1 MRYAGRGPA
10 NNNAVSKKLIEGDQ
24 RVSENTGGA
33 NLTSS
38 AGTAKMAWVE
48 RLAAFMERVVPDAIT
63 TSIVLM
69 VLLVALSLGI
79 GTSVPDTL
87 DAYYRGLWNLLAFTM
102 QMTLIL
108 VLSLILGATPF
119 FKQII
124 VSLSRLP
131 KTVPQVVIGAVL
143 TCAVIAYMNWGLSI
157 ALGPLVAIHF
167 CRQAEAKGLR
177 VDFLFMMA
185 TLAGAGA
192 VWQFGLSGS
201 APLLVATPGHFL
213 EQTTGIMPL
222 STTIWAPATI
232 ILVISFLIVTAIAGV
247 VLMPKNVRQISEFAA
262 AEASVAE
269 RVEEGPPAGERT
281 LAVKMEHSPF
291 VIAPLALMLLAWLY
305 THFFVKELSLDINSM
320 ITIVLTAGVI
330 LHRNVANFTR
340 ALREAVGLAWP
351 IVLLYHLYAG
361 VAGLIQFTPVGEFL
375 VAIFDPVM
383 TPYTFPLLIVLIS
396 AAVSF
401 FIPTSGGQ
409 WLIQG
414 FVTVQAAE
422 AVGHS
427 AQRGLLALSVGDH
440 MGNLLTP
447 FWAVV
452 GASIARV
459 DFRLLFGYRL
469 IFAVIWFV
477 MGTLAF
483 TFLPC

>member
-1 MRYAGRGPA
+1 MRVP
-10 NNNAVSKKLIEGDQ
+10 
-24 RVSENTGGA
+24 ENKQE
-33 NLTSS
+33 
-38 AGTAKMAWVE
+38 KMAWVE
-48 RLAAFMERVVPDAIT
+48 KLAAVMERVVPDAIT

-69 VLLVALSLGI
+69 VALVALALGI

-87 DAYYRGLWNLLAFTM
+87 DAYYRGLWSLLAFTM

-124 VSLSRLP
+124 VTLSRLP
-131 KTVPQVVIGAVL
+131 RSVPQVVAGAVL
-143 TCAVIAYMNWGLSI
+143 TSGAIAYLNWGLAI

-177 VDFLFMMA
+177 IDFLFMMA

-192 VWQFGLSGS
+192 IWQFGFSGS
-201 APLLVATPGHFL
+201 APLLMATPGHFL
-213 EQTTGIMPL
+213 EKTTGVMPL

-232 ILVISFLIVTAIAGV
+232 ILVVSFLIVTMIAGV
-247 VLMPKNVRQISEFAA
+247 VLMPKNVRPISQFAA
-262 AEASVAE
+262 AEASV
-269 RVEEGPPAGERT
+269 VEPGDDPAPAGKQTVAMWMER
-281 LAVKMEHSPF
+281 SPL
-291 VIAPLALMLLAWLY
+291 IMAPLTLMLLAWLY
-305 THFFVKELSLDINSM
+305 THFFVKNLSLDINSM
-320 ITIVLTAGVI
+320 NTIVLTLGVI
-330 LHRNVANFTR
+330 LHKNIFRFTR

-361 VAGLIQFTPVGEFL
+361 VAGLIQFTPVGEYI
-375 VAIFDPVM
+375 VSAFDPIM
-383 TPYTFPLLIVLIS
+383 TPYTFPVLIVIVS
-396 AAVSF
+396 AIVSF

-422 AVGHS
+422 SVGAS

-459 DFRLLFGYRL
+459 DFRLMFGYRL
-469 IFAVIWFV
+469 IFAGIWFV
-477 MGTLAF
+477 MGTAAF

>member
-1 MRYAGRGPA
+1 MTTSIDPQA
-10 NNNAVSKKLIEGDQ
+10 NSPVSGNKEKL
-24 RVSENTGGA
+24 
-33 NLTSS
+33 
-38 AGTAKMAWVE
+38 AWVE
-48 RLAAFMERVVPDAIT
+48 KLAALMERVVPDAIT

-79 GTSVPDTL
+79 GTTLHDTV

-119 FKQII
+119 FKHII
-124 VSLSRLP
+124 ITLSRLP
-131 KTVPQVVIGAVL
+131 RSVPQVVVGAVL
-143 TCAVIAYMNWGLSI
+143 TSAAIAYMNWGLAI

-167 CRQAEAKGLR
+167 CRQAEQKGLR
-177 VDFLFMMA
+177 IDFLFMLA
-185 TLAGAGA
+185 TLAGAGSI
-192 VWQFGLSGS
+192 WQFGFSGS
-201 APLLVATPGHFL
+201 APLLMATPGHFL
-213 EQTTGIMPL
+213 EETTGIMPL

-232 ILVISFLIVTAIAGV
+232 ILVISFLIVTMIAGV
-247 VLMPKNVRQISEFAA
+247 IFMPKKIRPISEFAA
-262 AEASVAE
+262 AEASVIEPIEDEA
-269 RVEEGPPAGERT
+269 PAGKRT
-281 LAVKMEHSPF
+281 VAIWMEHSPL
-291 VIAPLALMLLAWLY
+291 VIAPLTVMLLAWLY
-305 THFFVKELSLDINSM
+305 MHFFVKNLSLDINSM
-320 ITIVLTAGVI
+320 NTIVLTLGVI
-330 LHRNVANFTR
+330 LHRNIFRFTR

-375 VAIFDPVM
+375 VSLFDPIM
-383 TPYTFPLLIVLIS
+383 TPYTFPILIVVIS
-396 AAVSF
+396 AVVSF

-409 WLIQG
+409 GLIQG
-414 FVTVQAAE
+414 YVTVQAAE
-422 AVGHS
+422 AVGHT

-459 DFRLLFGYRL
+459 DFRLMFGYRL
-469 IFAVIWFV
+469 IFAAIWFV
-477 MGTLAF
+477 MGTAAF

>member
-1 MRYAGRGPA
+1 MT
-10 NNNAVSKKLIEGDQ
+10 SIEQAQKAPG
-24 RVSENTGGA
+24 
-33 NLTSS
+33 
-38 AGTAKMAWVE
+38 AKMAWVE
-48 RLAAFMERVVPDAIT
+48 KLAAFMERVVPDAIT

-69 VLLVALSLGI
+69 IVLVLLALGI
-79 GTSVPDTL
+79 GTPVSTTL

-124 VSLSRLP
+124 ISLSRLP
-131 KTVPQVVIGAVL
+131 RTVPQVVTGAVL
-143 TCAVIAYMNWGLSI
+143 TAGAIAYMNWGLAI
-157 ALGPLVAIHF
+157 ALSPLVAIHF

-177 VDFLFMMA
+177 IDFLFMMA

-192 VWQFGLSGS
+192 IWQFGFSGS
-201 APLLVATPGHFL
+201 APLLMATPGHFL

-232 ILVISFLIVTAIAGV
+232 ILVVSFLFVTVLAGIF
-247 VLMPKNVRQISEFAA
+247 LMPKNVRPISQFSA
-262 AEASVAE
+262 AEASVIE
-269 RVEEGPPAGERT
+269 PVDDTPPAGKRT
-281 LAVKMEHSPF
+281 VAMWMEHSPL

-305 THFFVKELSLDINSM
+305 MHFFMKNLSLDINSM
-320 ITIVLTAGVI
+320 NTIVLTLGVI
-330 LHRNVANFTR
+330 LHRNIFRFTR

-361 VAGLIQFTPVGEFL
+361 VAGLIQFTPVGEYL
-375 VAIFDPVM
+375 VSLFDPIM
-383 TPYTFPLLIVLIS
+383 TPYTFPVLIVIVS
-396 AAVSF
+396 AIVSF

-414 FVTVQAAE
+414 YVTVQAAE
-422 AVGHS
+422 SVGHT

-459 DFRLLFGYRL
+459 DFRVMFGYRL
-469 IFAVIWFV
+469 IFAMIWFV
-477 MGTLAF
+477 MGTAAF

>member
-1 MRYAGRGPA
+1 
-10 NNNAVSKKLIEGDQ
+10 L
-24 RVSENTGGA
+24 
-33 NLTSS
+33 
-38 AGTAKMAWVE
+38 AWVE
-48 RLAAFMERVVPDAIT
+48 KLAAVMERVVPDAIT

-69 VLLVALSLGI
+69 VGLVALSLGI
-79 GTSVPDTL
+79 GTSVTDTM
-87 DAYYRGLWNLLAFTM
+87 DAYYRGLWSLLSFTM

-108 VLSLILGATPF
+108 VLSLILGATPV

-124 VSLSRLP
+124 ISLSRMP

-143 TCAVIAYMNWGLSI
+143 TSGTIAYMNWGLAI

-177 VDFLFMMA
+177 IDFLFMMA

-192 VWQFGLSGS
+192 VWQFGFSGS
-201 APLLVATPGHFL
+201 APLLMATPGHFL
-213 EQTTGIMPL
+213 EETTGIMPL

-232 ILVISFLIVTAIAGV
+232 ILVVTFLIATMIAGIT
-247 VLMPKNVRQISEFAA
+247 LMPKKVRQISEFGA
-262 AEASVAE
+262 AEASV
-269 RVEEGPPAGERT
+269 VESTEDEKPKGKLTA
-281 LAVKMEHSPF
+281 AMWMEHSPL
-291 VIAPLALMLLAWLY
+291 VVLPLIFMLLAWLFM
-305 THFFVKELSLDINSM
+305 HFFVKDLSLDINSM
-320 ITIVLTAGVI
+320 NTIVLVSGII
-330 LHRNVANFTR
+330 LHRNIFRFTK

-361 VAGLIQFTPVGEFL
+361 VAGLIQFTPVGDFL
-375 VAIFDPVM
+375 VSMFDPIM
-383 TPYTFPLLIVLIS
+383 TPYTFPVLIVLVS

-459 DFRLLFGYRL
+459 DFRLMFGYRL
-469 IFAVIWFV
+469 IFAGIWFV

>member
-1 MRYAGRGPA
+1 VAT
-10 NNNAVSKKLIEGDQ
+10 NNQEASAP
-24 RVSENTGGA
+24 GA
-33 NLTSS
+33 NQQKL
-38 AGTAKMAWVE
+38 AWVE
-48 RLAAFMERVVPDAIT
+48 RLAAVMERVVPDAIT

-69 VLLVALSLGI
+69 VGLVALSLGI
-79 GTSVPDTL
+79 GTSVSDTM
-87 DAYYRGLWNLLAFTM
+87 DAYYRGLWSLLAFTM

-108 VLSLILGATPF
+108 VLSLILGATPV
-119 FKQII
+119 FKNVII
-124 VSLSRLP
+124 SLSRLP
-131 KTVPQVVIGAVL
+131 RSVPQVVIGAVL
-143 TCAVIAYMNWGLSI
+143 TSAAIAYMNWGLAI

-185 TLAGAGA
+185 TLAGAGS
-192 VWQFGLSGS
+192 VWQFGFSGS
-201 APLLVATPGHFL
+201 APLLMATPGHFL
-213 EQTTGIMPL
+213 EETTGIMPL

-232 ILVISFLIVTAIAGV
+232 ILVVSFIIVTAIAGV
-247 VLMPKNVRQISEFAA
+247 MLMPKKVRQISEFGA

-269 RVEEGPPAGERT
+269 SADADKPPAKMT
-281 LAVKMEHSPF
+281 AAIWMEHSHF
-291 VIAPLALMLLAWLY
+291 VVLPLIFMLLAWLY
-305 THFFVKELSLDINSM
+305 THFFVKNLSLDINSM
-320 ITIVLTAGVI
+320 NTIVLTLGII
-330 LHRNVANFTR
+330 LHRNIFRFTR
-340 ALREAVGLAWP
+340 ALKEAVGLAWP

-361 VAGLIQFTPVGEFL
+361 VAGLIQFTPVGDFL
-375 VAIFDPVM
+375 VSVFDPIM
-383 TPYTFPLLIVLIS
+383 TPYTFPVLIVLVS

-422 AVGHS
+422 AVGHT

-459 DFRLLFGYRL
+459 DFRLMFGYRL
-469 IFAVIWFV
+469 IFAGIWFV

>member
-1 MRYAGRGPA
+1 VTTNQQEASVP
-10 NNNAVSKKLIEGDQ
+10 
-24 RVSENTGGA
+24 NT
-33 NLTSS
+33 
-38 AGTAKMAWVE
+38 TAKQKLAWVE
-48 RLAAFMERVVPDAIT
+48 KLAAIMERVVPDAIT

-69 VLLVALSLGI
+69 IALVALSLGI
-79 GTSVPDTL
+79 GTPLSTTM
-87 DAYYRGLWNLLAFTM
+87 DAYYKGLWSLLAFTM

-119 FKQII
+119 FKQLIL
-124 VSLSRLP
+124 SLSRLP
-131 KTVPQVVIGAVL
+131 RTVPQVVAGAVL
-143 TCAVIAYMNWGLSI
+143 TSAAIAYMNWGLSI

-167 CRQAEAKGLR
+167 CRNAEAKGMR
-177 VDFLFMMA
+177 IDFLFMLA

-192 VWQFGLSGS
+192 IWQFGFSGS
-201 APLLVATPGHFL
+201 APLLMATPGHFL
-213 EQTTGIMPL
+213 EETTGIMPL
-222 STTIWAPATI
+222 TTTIWAPATI
-232 ILVISFLIVTAIAGV
+232 ILVVSFLIVTTIAGV
-247 VLMPKNVRQISEFAA
+247 LLMPKNVRPISEFAA
-262 AEASVAE
+262 AEASVVSEARDE
-269 RVEEGPPAGERT
+269 TPKGQRT
-281 LAVKMEHSPF
+281 AAMWMEHSPL
-291 VIAPLALMLLAWLY
+291 VVLPLIAMLLGWLY
-305 THFFVKELSLDINSM
+305 MHFFVKDLSLDINSM
-320 ITIVLTAGVI
+320 NTIVLTLGVI
-330 LHRNVANFTR
+330 MHRNIFRFTR

-361 VAGLIQFTPVGEFL
+361 VAGLIQFTPVGQFL
-375 VAIFDPVM
+375 VSFFDPVM
-383 TPYTFPLLIVLIS
+383 TAYTFPVLIVIVS
-396 AAVSF
+396 ALVSF

-414 FVTVQAAE
+414 YVTVQAAE

-459 DFRLLFGYRL
+459 DFRLMFGYRL
-469 IFAVIWFV
+469 IFAGIWFV

>member
-1 MRYAGRGPA
+1 MS
-10 NNNAVSKKLIEGDQ
+10 NNEQAAAP
-24 RVSENTGGA
+24 T
-33 NLTSS
+33 
-38 AGTAKMAWVE
+38 KMQWVE
-48 RLAAFMERVVPDAIT
+48 KLAAVMERVVPDAIT
-63 TSIVLM
+63 TSIILM
-69 VLLVALSLGI
+69 VALVVLALGI
-79 GTSVPDTL
+79 GTPLSSTV
-87 DAYYRGLWNLLAFTM
+87 DAYYRGLWSLLAFTM

-119 FKQII
+119 FKKII
-124 VSLSRLP
+124 ISLSRLP
-131 KTVPQVVIGAVL
+131 RTVPQVVIGAVL
-143 TCAVIAYMNWGLSI
+143 TSAAIAYLNWGLAI
-157 ALGPLVAIHF
+157 ALSPLVAIHF

-177 VDFLFMMA
+177 IDFLFMLA

-192 VWQFGLSGS
+192 IWQFGFSGS
-201 APLLVATPGHFL
+201 APLLMATPGHFL
-213 EQTTGIMPL
+213 ESTTGIMPL

-232 ILVISFLIVTAIAGV
+232 ILVVSFLIVTMIAGV
-247 VLMPKNVRQISEFAA
+247 VLMPKTVRPVSQFAA

-269 RVEEGPPAGERT
+269 QTEDDAPQGPQTAAMWMER
-281 LAVKMEHSPF
+281 SPW
-291 VIAPLALMLLAWLY
+291 VIAPLVIMLAAWLY
-305 THFFVKELSLDINSM
+305 MHFFVKNLSLDINSM
-320 ITIVLTAGVI
+320 NTIVLTLGVL
-330 LHRNVANFTR
+330 LHKNIFNFTR
-340 ALREAVGLAWP
+340 ALREAVGMAWP

-361 VAGLIQFTPVGEFL
+361 VAGLIQFTPVGAYI
-375 VAIFDPVM
+375 VSVFDPIM
-383 TPYTFPLLIVLIS
+383 TAYTFPVLIVIVS
-396 AAVSF
+396 AIVSF

-422 AVGHS
+422 SVGAT

-459 DFRLLFGYRL
+459 DFRLMFGYRL
-469 IFAVIWFV
+469 IFAAIWFV

>member
-1 MRYAGRGPA
+1 M
-10 NNNAVSKKLIEGDQ
+10 SQ
-24 RVSENTGGA
+24 SESNVAAPVGSPKSDG
-33 NLTSS
+33 
-38 AGTAKMAWVE
+38 KMQWVE
-48 RLAAFMERVVPDAIT
+48 RLALVMERVVPDAIS
-63 TSIVLM
+63 TSIILM
-69 VLLVALSLGI
+69 IALVALALGI
-79 GTSVPDTL
+79 GTPLSTTV
-87 DAYYRGLWNLLAFTM
+87 DAYYRGLWSLLAFTM

-119 FKQII
+119 FRQLI

-131 KTVPQVVIGAVL
+131 RTVPQVVVGAVL
-143 TCAVIAYMNWGLSI
+143 TSGAIAYMNWGLAI

-192 VWQFGLSGS
+192 IWQFGFSGS

-213 EQTTGIMPL
+213 EKTIGVLPL
-222 STTIWAPATI
+222 STTIWAPATL
-232 ILVISFLIVTAIAGV
+232 ILVVSFLVATMIAGV
-247 VLMPKNVRQISEFAA
+247 ALMPKNVRPVSEFQA
-262 AEASVAE
+262 AEASVVDPVDDAPTP
-269 RVEEGPPAGERT
+269 GSKRT
-281 LAVKMEHSPF
+281 AAIWMEHSPL
-291 VIAPLALMLLAWLY
+291 VMAPLVLMLLAWLY
-305 THFFVKELSLDINSM
+305 MHFFVKQLSLDINSM
-320 ITIVLTAGVI
+320 NTIVLTLGVI
-330 LHRNVANFTR
+330 LHKNIFRFTR

-361 VAGLIQFTPVGEFL
+361 VAGLIQFTPVGEYL
-375 VAIFDPVM
+375 VSFFDPIM
-383 TPYTFPLLIVLIS
+383 TPYTFPLLIVVVS
-396 AAVSF
+396 AIVSF

-414 FVTVQAAE
+414 YVTVQAAA

-459 DFRLLFGYRL
+459 DFRLMFGYRL
-469 IFAVIWFV
+469 IFAGIWFV

>member
-1 MRYAGRGPA
+1 M
-10 NNNAVSKKLIEGDQ
+10 
-24 RVSENTGGA
+24 
-33 NLTSS
+33 SS
-38 AGTAKMAWVE
+38 AQKTGQPEKMQWVE
-48 RLAAFMERVVPDAIT
+48 KLAAVMERVVPDAIT

-69 VLLVALSLGI
+69 VALVVLALGI
-79 GTSVPDTL
+79 GTPLVETV

-119 FKQII
+119 FKKII
-124 VSLSRLP
+124 LNLSKLP
-131 KTVPQVVIGAVL
+131 KTVPQVVTGAVL
-143 TCAVIAYMNWGLSI
+143 TSAAIAYMNWGLAI

-177 VDFLFMMA
+177 IDFLFMLA

-192 VWQFGLSGS
+192 IWQFGFSGS
-201 APLLVATPGHFL
+201 APLLMATPGHFL
-213 EQTTGIMPL
+213 EETTGIMPL

-232 ILVISFLIVTAIAGV
+232 ILVISFLIVVIIAGV
-247 VLMPKNVRQISEFAA
+247 VLMPKNVRPISQFAA
-262 AEASVAE
+262 SEASVAE
-269 RVEEGPPAGERT
+269 TQEDEKPQGKLTA
-281 LAVKMEHSPF
+281 AMWMEHSPW
-291 VIAPLALMLLAWLY
+291 VVVPLIIMLLAWLY
-305 THFFVKELSLDINSM
+305 MHFFIKQLSLDINSM
-320 ITIVLTAGVI
+320 NTIVLTLGVI
-330 LHRNVANFTR
+330 MHRNIFRFTR
-340 ALREAVGLAWP
+340 ALKEAVGTAWP

-361 VAGLIQFTPVGEFL
+361 VAGLIQFTPVGEYL
-375 VAIFDPVM
+375 VSLFDPIM
-383 TPYTFPLLIVLIS
+383 TAYTFPILIVIIS
-396 AAVSF
+396 AIVSF

-414 FVTVQAAE
+414 YVTVQAAD
-422 AVGHS
+422 AVGHT

-459 DFRLLFGYRL
+459 DFRLMFGYRL
-469 IFAVIWFV
+469 IFAGIWFV

>member
-1 MRYAGRGPA
+1 MSNIEQATAPA
-10 NNNAVSKKLIEGDQ
+10 PKE
-24 RVSENTGGA
+24 
-33 NLTSS
+33 
-38 AGTAKMAWVE
+38 KMQWVE
-48 RLAAFMERVVPDAIT
+48 KLAGVMERIVPDAIS

-69 VLLVALSLGI
+69 VGLVVLALAI
-79 GTSVPDTL
+79 GTPLADTV
-87 DAYYRGLWNLLAFTM
+87 DAYYRGLWSLLAFTM

-119 FKQII
+119 FKKII
-124 VSLSRLP
+124 ISLSRLP
-131 KTVPQVVIGAVL
+131 RTVPQVVAGAVL
-143 TCAVIAYMNWGLSI
+143 TSATIAYMNWGLAI

-167 CRQAEAKGLR
+167 CRQAEAKGLGI
-177 VDFLFMMA
+177 DFLFMLA

-192 VWQFGLSGS
+192 IWQFGFSGS
-201 APLLVATPGHFL
+201 APLLMATPGHFL
-213 EQTTGIMPL
+213 EKTTGIMPL
-222 STTIWAPATI
+222 TTTIWAPATI
-232 ILVISFLIVTAIAGV
+232 ILVVTFLIATIIAGV
-247 VLMPKNVRQISEFAA
+247 TLMPKKIRPISQFAA
-262 AEASVAE
+262 AEASVTE
-269 RVEEGPPAGERT
+269 QPEETAPQGKKTFAMW
-281 LAVKMEHSPF
+281 MEHSNW
-291 VIAPLALMLLAWLY
+291 VMLPLTIMLLSWLY
-305 THFFVKELSLDINSM
+305 MHFFIKNLSLDINSM
-320 ITIVLTAGVI
+320 NTIVLTLGVI
-330 LHRNVANFTR
+330 MHRNIFRFTR
-340 ALREAVGLAWP
+340 ALKEAVGLAWP

-361 VAGLIQFTPVGEFL
+361 VAGLIQFTPVGEYVVSF
-375 VAIFDPVM
+375 FDPIM
-383 TPYTFPLLIVLIS
+383 TPYTFPVLIVIIS
-396 AAVSF
+396 AVVSF

-459 DFRLLFGYRL
+459 DFRLMFGYRL
-469 IFAVIWFV
+469 IFAGIWFV

>member
-1 MRYAGRGPA
+1 MTTPA
-10 NNNAVSKKLIEGDQ
+10 EQQTNTQLGGKEKL
-24 RVSENTGGA
+24 
-33 NLTSS
+33 
-38 AGTAKMAWVE
+38 AWVDK
-48 RLAAFMERVVPDAIT
+48 LAAVMERVVPDAIT

-69 VLLVALSLGI
+69 VILVALSLGI
-79 GTSVPDTL
+79 GTSLHDTV

-124 VSLSRLP
+124 IKLSRLP
-131 KTVPQVVIGAVL
+131 KTVPQVVAGAVL
-143 TCAVIAYMNWGLSI
+143 TSGAIAYLNWGLAI
-157 ALGPLVAIHF
+157 ALGPLVGIHF

-177 VDFLFMMA
+177 VDFLFMLA

-192 VWQFGLSGS
+192 VWQFGFSGS
-201 APLLVATPGHFL
+201 APLLMATPGHFM
-213 EQTTGIMPL
+213 EETTGIMPL

-232 ILVISFLIVTAIAGV
+232 ALVISFLIVTMIAGV
-247 VLMPKNVRQISEFAA
+247 MFMPKKIRPISEFAA
-262 AEASVAE
+262 AEASVIE
-269 RVEEGPPAGERT
+269 QVEDVVPKDKRT
-281 LAVKMEHSPF
+281 AAMWMEHSPL
-291 VIAPLALMLLAWLY
+291 VVLPLIVMLLAWLY
-305 THFFVKELSLDINSM
+305 MHFFVKQLSLDINSM
-320 ITIVLTAGVI
+320 NTIVLTAGII
-330 LHRNVANFTR
+330 LHRNIFRFTR

-375 VAIFDPVM
+375 VSLFDPIM
-383 TPYTFPLLIVLIS
+383 TAYTFPILIVMIS
-396 AAVSF
+396 AIVSF

-414 FVTVQAAE
+414 YVTVQAAE
-422 AVGHS
+422 SVGHT

-459 DFRLLFGYRL
+459 DFRLMFGYRL
-469 IFAVIWFV
+469 IFAGIWFV
-477 MGTLAF
+477 MGTAAF

>member
-1 MRYAGRGPA
+1 MTTKEREAVPA
-10 NNNAVSKKLIEGDQ
+10 NHGKEKL
-24 RVSENTGGA
+24 
-33 NLTSS
+33 
-38 AGTAKMAWVE
+38 AWVE
-48 RLAAFMERVVPDAIT
+48 KLAAVMERVVPDAIT
-63 TSIVLM
+63 TSIILM
-69 VLLVALSLGI
+69 IALVALSLAI
-79 GTSVPDTL
+79 GTPVTETM

-119 FKQII
+119 FKRII

-131 KTVPQVVIGAVL
+131 RTVPQVMTGAVL
-143 TCAVIAYMNWGLSI
+143 TCGVIAYLNWGLSI

-167 CRQAEAKGLR
+167 CRAAEAKGLR
-177 VDFLFMMA
+177 IDFLFMLA

-192 VWQFGLSGS
+192 IWQFGFSGS
-201 APLLVATPGHFL
+201 APLLMATPGHFL
-213 EQTTGIMPL
+213 ETTTGVMPL

-247 VLMPKNVRQISEFAA
+247 ALMPKNVRPISQFAD
-262 AEASVAE
+262 AEASVVESSEPEPLPEKRTAAMWME
-269 RVEEGPPAGERT
+269 R
-281 LAVKMEHSPF
+281 SPLM
-291 VIAPLALMLLAWLY
+291 VAPLVIMLVGWLY
-305 THFFVKELSLDINSM
+305 LHFFEKKLSLDINSM
-320 ITIVLTAGVI
+320 NTIVLTLGIV
-330 LHRNVANFTR
+330 LHRSIFQFTR

-361 VAGLIQFTPVGEFL
+361 VAGLIQFTPVGEYL
-375 VAIFDPVM
+375 VSLFDPIM
-383 TPYTFPLLIVLIS
+383 TKYTFSLLIVVIS
-396 AAVSF
+396 TLVSF

-414 FVTVQAAE
+414 YVTVQAAE
-422 AVGHS
+422 SVGHT

-452 GASIARV
+452 GASVARV
-459 DFRLLFGYRL
+459 DFRLMFGYRL
-469 IFAVIWFV
+469 IFAAIWFV
-477 MGTLAF
+477 MGTAAF

>member
-1 MRYAGRGPA
+1 MS
-10 NNNAVSKKLIEGDQ
+10 NI
-24 RVSENTGGA
+24 ENTVA
-33 NLTSS
+33 P
-38 AGTAKMAWVE
+38 APKPPEKMQWVE
-48 RLAAFMERVVPDAIT
+48 KLAGVMERLVPDAIS

-69 VLLVALSLGI
+69 VGLVVLALAI
-79 GTSVPDTL
+79 GTPLSETV
-87 DAYYRGLWNLLAFTM
+87 DAYYRGLWSLLAFTM

-119 FKQII
+119 FKKLII
-124 VSLSRLP
+124 RLSALP
-131 KTVPQVVIGAVL
+131 RTVPQVVAGAVL
-143 TCAVIAYMNWGLSI
+143 TSGAIAYMNWGLAI
-157 ALGPLVAIHF
+157 ALGPLVGIHF

-177 VDFLFMMA
+177 IDFLFMLA

-192 VWQFGLSGS
+192 IWQFGFSGS
-201 APLLVATPGHFL
+201 APLLMATPGHFL
-213 EQTTGIMPL
+213 EKTTGVMPL
-222 STTIWAPATI
+222 TTTIWAPATI
-232 ILVISFLIVTAIAGV
+232 ILVVTFLIATIIAGV
-247 VLMPKNVRQISEFAA
+247 VLMPKKVRPISQFAA

-269 RVEEGPPAGERT
+269 PKEDEAPQGSMTFAQWT
-281 LAVKMEHSPF
+281 EHSNW
-291 VIAPLALMLLAWLY
+291 VMAPLVVMLLSWLY
-305 THFFVKELSLDINSM
+305 MHFFVKNLSLDINSM
-320 ITIVLTAGVI
+320 NTIVLTLGVI
-330 LHRNVANFTR
+330 MHRNIFRFTR

-361 VAGLIQFTPVGEFL
+361 VAGLIQFTPVGEYL
-375 VAIFDPVM
+375 VSFFDPIM
-383 TPYTFPLLIVLIS
+383 TPYTFPILIVIVS
-396 AAVSF
+396 AVVSF

-459 DFRLLFGYRL
+459 DFRLMFGYRL
-469 IFAVIWFV
+469 IFAAIWFV